1 MSQSPKRDR
10 ETRDNVPVPQDGRQ
24 YLDEQGEQR
33 IVKNSP
39 YGVTERQTLGWG
51 NPFQKPRRAVSTAYP
66 SVRLGTS
73 SLNSTPSKD
82 RAMDKLLQQ
91 YQKKFT
97 ALEHCQPYHRMG
109 DEETWDKWHAMAGKD
124 FVYTVKC
131 NQFLTHMKLLELDDD
146 LRAHIQNFFVDRIP
160 RLKQK
165 FGAALMQLPPQF
177 RMTDDHLA
185 RLKAVGAQIPPSVR
199 VAVEFRHASWYC
211 DAVYDV
217 LRSLKWALVATHNH
231 DVGNS
236 PVVDTGAGFM
246 YVRLHGSIAQYGGD
260 YGKESLRFWASA
272 IRRFIAAN
280 GPDAP
285 VYFFLNN
292 NESHISA
299 LTSSVVDAT
308 ALAIMLDEERADAV
322 APAASTSVK
331 APSAAVTTPSVSQP
345 LPTGAAPAASST
357 PSTQPEGSQ
366 SSEAHPKTRGTPR
379 PRAAPAAAAAA
390 ATRRRRGVAKLPLS
404 AATLR
409 LEEPL
414 KRPSQR
420 LSKSI
425 NIDTAFLTLLLET
438 HR

>member
-1 MSQSPKRDR
+1 
-10 ETRDNVPVPQDGRQ
+10 
-24 YLDEQGEQR
+24 
-33 IVKNSP
+33 
-39 YGVTERQTLGWG
+39 
-51 NPFQKPRRAVSTAYP
+51 
-66 SVRLGTS
+66 VRLGTS

-308 ALAIMLDEERADAV
+308 ALAIMLDEEHADAV

-331 APSAAVTTPSVSQP
+331 APSAAVTTPSASQP
-345 LPTGAAPAASST
+345 LPAQEQRLLLPSVQRRRLQAPSL
-357 PSTQPEGSQ
+357 
-366 SSEAHPKTRGTPR
+366 KDRNR
-379 PRAAPAAAAAA
+379 PRHIPRRGVRRVHVADLPLPLPLPP
-390 ATRRRRGVAKLPLS
+390 RRRRGVAKLLLS
-404 AATLR
+404 AATPR
-409 LEEPL
+409 LEESL
-414 KRPSQR
+414 KRQSQR

-425 NIDTAFLTLLLET
+425 NIDTAFFNTT
-438 HR
+438 PRDA